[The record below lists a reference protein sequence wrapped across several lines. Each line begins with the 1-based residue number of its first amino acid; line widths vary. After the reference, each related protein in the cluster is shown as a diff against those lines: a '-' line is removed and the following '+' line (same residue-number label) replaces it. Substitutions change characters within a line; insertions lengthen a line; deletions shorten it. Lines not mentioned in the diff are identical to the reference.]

1 MDEYKIKELIC
12 DIGKRIY
19 GNGFVA
25 ANDGNITVKLSE
37 DEYLTTPTG
46 ISKGYLTPE
55 MIVKVNEKGDV
66 LEGTYQPSSEVKV
79 HLKVYEVRKD
89 VGAVVHAHPPFATAL
104 AVAHIPMDFY
114 ILPEAVC
121 GLGAAPLVPYAQ
133 PSTQELAD
141 GLVPYLQDYDA
152 FLLENHGTVTV
163 GTDLIKAYYKT
174 ETMEYNAKIYYLT
187 KLFGVQHELPQDEIQ
202 KLVNMARSGNSAGR
216 NPGYIKFHTKEEEA

>member
-121 GLGAAPLVPYAQ
+121 GLEQPPLCHMHSLHTRAARRAGTLFA
-133 PSTQELAD
+133 
-141 GLVPYLQDYDA
+141 GL
-152 FLLENHGTVTV
+152 
-163 GTDLIKAYYKT
+163 
-174 ETMEYNAKIYYLT
+174 
-187 KLFGVQHELPQDEIQ
+187 
-202 KLVNMARSGNSAGR
+202 
-216 NPGYIKFHTKEEEA
+216 